1 MKDKI
6 DRPKKSIHKIILVAL
21 CFFALFMI
29 LVNMY
34 FVFLN
39 VHLAFRDEILFL
51 AIAFAIAIAYGAG
64 ALIKQR

>member
-1 MKDKI
+1 
-6 DRPKKSIHKIILVAL
+6 
-21 CFFALFMI
+21 
-29 LVNMY
+29 MY